1 MKTVFT
7 IVGLLFGWAGVAA
20 GAVGLGNYPFYTV
33 HGELLGLDGK
43 PAPGLTV
50 HLVGVDRFCLGRD
63 TEEDGTPRPAGELAA
78 WRFVTDEKG
87 RFTVRLWN
95 IPHDEWNKVT
105 PGFPT
110 PGLFFLVVSPGPDN
124 AGAISPRLDTSH
136 FWGPFTDG
144 WPTLRIEHDIDL
156 TLRLVHG
163 VTVRGQILDIRN
175 GAPLPGVTVLAYSDL
190 HATTHTGWGGE
201 LADLNGVAGTTD
213 SRGRFVLRN
222 VYPNF
227 TLGLRES
234 SGLHVPP
241 QISWLKTEREGRW
254 IDDAVDAYVIDPR
267 QRDFGIGILAATA
280 PSFHYFGRVIDGEGK
295 PVSGAKVTVAVS
307 SHHFW
312 ETWGD
317 QHFFPSAT
325 TDPDGRWS
333 YLAATPWVRGLM
345 VEKQGARVDRN
356 WDPRDFYPPGRY
368 DFVLPA
374 PPIGTEKP

>member
-7 IVGLLFGWAGVAA
+7 IICLLFGVA
-20 GAVGLGNYPFYTV
+20 GAVASTVDPESYPFYTI

-63 TEEDGTPRPAGELAA
+63 TEEDGTPRPARELAA
-78 WRFVTDEKG
+78 WRFITDEKG

-95 IPHDEWNKVT
+95 VPHDDWNKIT

-136 FWGPFTDG
+136 FWGPFTDA
-144 WPTLRIEHDIDL
+144 WPTLKIEHDIDL
-156 TLRLVHG
+156 TLRLIRG
-163 VTVRGQILDIRN
+163 VTVRGQILDTRN
-175 GAPLPGVTVLAYSDL
+175 GEPRPGVTVLSYSDL

-201 LADLNGVAGTTD
+201 LADLNGVSGKTD

-227 TLGLRES
+227 TLSLRES
-234 SGLHVPP
+234 SAIHDPP
-241 QISWLKTEREGRW
+241 QVYWLKTERNGRW
-254 IDDAVDAYVIDPR
+254 IDEAVDTYVVSR
-267 QRDFGIGILAATA
+267 GQRDFGIGILAASTPA
-280 PSFHYFGRVIDGEGK
+280 YHYFGKVVDGQGE
-295 PVSGAKVTVAVS
+295 PVSGATVTLAVS
-307 SHHFW
+307 SHHFSQ
-312 ETWGD
+312 TWSD
-317 QHFFPSAT
+317 QHSFSSVT
-325 TDPDGRWS
+325 TDSDGRWS
-333 YLAATPWVRGLM
+333 YLAATPWLRGLF
-345 VEKQGARVDRN
+345 VEKQGVRIDRD
-356 WDPRDFYPPGRY
+356 WDPKDFYPPGRY

-374 PPIGTEKP
+374 KSTATENP